1 MRTYDQPFNPMIQ
14 ARFGEHRREGLQELL
29 DQPIVDITEAAASI
43 AIFVGRSYSVV
54 TTLGRTMPL
63 IEDRLRL
70 AGLMERCASVR
81 ASNTSALDLERDE
94 NAAVETIVAEAQR
107 AIEQGRSRGGC
118 PRLRRDGRP

>member
-1 MRTYDQPFNPMIQ
+1 MALCSAGYDSP
-14 ARFGEHRREGLQELL
+14 
-29 DQPIVDITEAAASI
+29 AAASI
-43 AIFVGRSYSVV
+43 VTFVGRNYSVV
-54 TTLGRTMPL
+54 TTLGRTVPL

-70 AGLMERCASVR
+70 AGLMERCSSVR
-81 ASNTSALDLERDE
+81 APNTSVLDLERDE